1 MSVNI
6 VQNSRILNTAGTV
19 SRLERGQVIRRTE
32 TQYMHVREPI
42 MVERPQIED
51 FNNLVVVHDQVEQYV

>member
-1 MSVNI
+1 MSMRI
-6 VQNSRILNTAGTV
+6 VQNSTILNTAGSV

-42 MVERPQIED
+42 MVERPKIED